1 MLDRATLAYA
11 ERLAR
16 AYRGLDTLHRA
27 ANPDDPWGLVV
38 LDMAENRSPTS
49 FGGWDAARGAFV
61 RLAEEAADL
70 VEADRR
76 RYYADLCRSALTVVA
91 WNERDGALPL
101 EEQVAGFLATEPRPA
116 SEAELGAVRAELG
129 RELAAAGHGG
139 PLRDA
144 ARAWETATRVA
155 TDELVP
161 TMERL
166 MHEALDRTAT
176 VFDVPMPR
184 LPSVTLVRGAAFN
197 ARCDFARGVVELNA
211 DPVITL
217 GDLRHLVVHEVVPG
231 HCLQFETRKLAA
243 REGWGGADGLMSLVK
258 SAGSPLFEGVADA
271 GNELIG
277 WTEPVDRITA
287 LVSRLRAGIGTVA
300 AWGIHRE
307 GWSRERARAYLA
319 EYALMGGAGWV
330 ENRLGYSAPKGRGAH
345 VWSYWLGEQALRPVY
360 ARHPNGMPAGDLRTI
375 YGRMHSLASLA
386 VLVDGGAR

>member
-1 MLDRATLAYA
+1 MLDRSTLAYA

-16 AYRGLDTLHRA
+16 AYRGLDALHRA
-27 ANPDDPWGLVV
+27 ANPQDPWGLVV
-38 LDMAENRSPTS
+38 LDMADDRSATT
-49 FGGWDAARGAFV
+49 FAGWDAARATIA
-61 RLAEEAADL
+61 RLSEEAADL

-76 RYYADLCRSALTVVA
+76 CYYTDLCRSALTVIA

-101 EEQVAGFLATEPRPA
+101 EDQVAGFLATEPRPA
-116 SEAELGAVRAELG
+116 SEPELDAVRGELTL
-129 RELAAAGHGG
+129 ELAAAGYDG
-139 PLRDA
+139 PLRHA
-144 ARAWETATRVA
+144 AQAWERDTRVP

-161 TMERL
+161 TMVRL
-166 MHEALDRTAT
+166 MQEALDRTVA
-176 VFDVPMPR
+176 VFDVPMPA
-184 LPSVTLVRGAAFN
+184 LPTVSLVSGAAFN

-231 HCLQFETRKLAA
+231 HCLQFETRRLAA

-271 GNELIG
+271 GNELIAWNG
-277 WTEPVDRITA
+277 PVDRVTA

-300 AWGIHRE
+300 AWGLHRE

-319 EYALMGGAGWV
+319 EHALMGGAGWV
-330 ENRLGYSAPKGRGAH
+330 ENRLGYIAPKGRGAH

-360 ARHPNGMPAGDLRTI
+360 ARHPDGPPAHDLRSI

>member
-1 MLDRATLAYA
+1 MLDSTTRAYA

-16 AYRGLDTLHRA
+16 AYRGLDALHRR
-27 ANPDDPWGLVV
+27 ANPQDSWGLVV
-38 LDMAENRSPTS
+38 LDMAEDRTAAG
-49 FGGWDAARGAFV
+49 FGAWAAARATFG

-70 VEADRR
+70 VEPDRR

-91 WNERDGALPL
+91 WNERSDALPL

-116 SEAELGAVRAELG
+116 SAPELEAVRAELA
-129 RELAAAGHGG
+129 RELAAAGYVG

-144 ARAWETATRVA
+144 AQAWERATRVA
-155 TDELVP
+155 ADDLVP

-166 MHEALDRTAT
+166 MHEALDRTAP

-184 LPSVTLVRGAAFN
+184 LPTVTLVRGAAFN
-197 ARCDFARGVVELNA
+197 ARCDFARGIVELNA

-271 GNELIG
+271 GGDLIG
-277 WTEPVDRITA
+277 WAEPVDRITA

-300 AWGIHRE
+300 AWGLHRE
-307 GWSRERARAYLA
+307 GWTHEQARAYLA
-319 EYALMGGAGWV
+319 GNALMGGPGWV
-330 ENRLGYSAPKGRGAH
+330 ENRLGYIAPKGRGAH
-345 VWSYWLGEQALRPVY
+345 VWSYWLGEQALRPIY
-360 ARHPNGMPAGDLRTI
+360 ARHDGAVPAADLRNI
-375 YGRMHSLASLA
+375 YGCMHSLASLA
-386 VLVDGGAR
+386 VLAGGEAR

>member
-1 MLDRATLAYA
+1 MLDRTTLAYA

-16 AYRGLDTLHRA
+16 AYRGLDALHRA
-27 ANPDDPWGLVV
+27 ANPEDPWGLVV
-38 LDMAENRSPTS
+38 LDMADDRSPTA
-49 FGGWDAARGAFV
+49 FAGWDAARAAFG
-61 RLAEEAADL
+61 RLAEEAVDL
-70 VEADRR
+70 NEGDRR
-76 RYYADLCRSALTVVA
+76 RYYADLCRSALTVIA

-116 SEAELGAVRAELG
+116 SDAELDAVRRELA
-129 RELAAAGHGG
+129 RELAAAGHEG
-139 PLRDA
+139 PLSDA
-144 ARAWETATRVA
+144 ARSWEAATRVV
-155 TDELVP
+155 TDDLVP

-166 MHEALDRTAT
+166 MDEALERTAA

-184 LPSVTLVRGAAFN
+184 LPKVTLVRGAAFN

-231 HCLQFETRKLAA
+231 HCLQFETRKLAV

-277 WTEPVDRITA
+277 WKEPVDRITE

-300 AWGIHRE
+300 AWGLHRE
-307 GWSRERARAYLA
+307 GWGPERARAYLA
-319 EYALMGGAGWV
+319 ENALMGGAGWV
-330 ENRLGYSAPKGRGAH
+330 ENRLGYIAPKGRGAH

-360 ARHPNGMPAGDLRTI
+360 AGHRGGAPAHDLRTI

-386 VLVDGGAR
+386 VLVAGEAR